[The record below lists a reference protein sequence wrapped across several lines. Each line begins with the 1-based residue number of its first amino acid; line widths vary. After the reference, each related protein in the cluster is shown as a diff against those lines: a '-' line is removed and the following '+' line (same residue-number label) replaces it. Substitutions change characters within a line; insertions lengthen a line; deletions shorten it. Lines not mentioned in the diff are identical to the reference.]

1 MNKKGFT
8 LVEIIVVLV
17 ILAILASI
25 AIPYTL
31 GYIDETKNS
40 KDYLMAGNVLKA
52 AQVMG
57 TKYYELGDYYV
68 EGETKRAYE
77 SVSNVVEKPSSS
89 NQRIQEV
96 YNKIVSGNEDFI
108 PFKAIFVIEEGKVQV
123 VRYKNLDRGLV
134 YEWTKENQKWKIV
147 KKDDAIN
154 NDDWATYIL
163 KGIQT
168 DTSKVWWNGHN
179 PNNMTYLDDKYK
191 PTS

>member
-25 AIPYTL
+25 ALPYTL

-40 KDYLMAGNVLKA
+40 KDYLMAGHVLKA

-134 YEWTKENQKWKIV
+134 YEWTKDNQKWKIV
-147 KKDDAIN
+147 KKDDPVGNDQWAIDVIQDIHL
-154 NDDWATYIL
+154 NDRRIY
-163 KGIQT
+163 
-168 DTSKVWWNGHN
+168 WNGYH
-179 PNNMTYLDDKYK
+179 PDNMPYIDNKYK
-191 PTS
+191 LTS